1 MKNYLAK
8 VTNFWDEDRSL
19 TAMLLLLLLF
29 IFIFVPA
36 FGHSRG
42 DQILIKA
49 IYSVILLTG
58 ILSVAK
64 NKTQVTIV
72 SVLALLGLL
81 ANWFSDIEP
90 SVPALIAHDF
100 GAIIYILVFAIAILI
115 KTFQKGDVT
124 YHRIEGS
131 VVVYLL
137 MGLIFGF
144 GFDAIYLYFGPSTFN
159 NIHEAGLKDFLY
171 FSFTSLSTMGYGDI
185 TPVHPFARSIA
196 NLEALIG
203 QLYPAILIARL
214 VSMEFESSLRK
225 KEKKEL
231 TDSKR

>member
-1 MKNYLAK
+1 MKKIFLKFRY
-8 VTNFWDEDRSL
+8 FWDEDRSL

-115 KTFQKGDVT
+115 KTFKKGDVT

-144 GFDAIYLYFGPSTFN
+144 VFDAIYLLSL
-159 NIHEAGLKDFLY
+159 IH
-171 FSFTSLSTMGYGDI
+171 I
-185 TPVHPFARSIA
+185 
-196 NLEALIG
+196 
-203 QLYPAILIARL
+203 
-214 VSMEFESSLRK
+214 
-225 KEKKEL
+225 
-231 TDSKR
+231 